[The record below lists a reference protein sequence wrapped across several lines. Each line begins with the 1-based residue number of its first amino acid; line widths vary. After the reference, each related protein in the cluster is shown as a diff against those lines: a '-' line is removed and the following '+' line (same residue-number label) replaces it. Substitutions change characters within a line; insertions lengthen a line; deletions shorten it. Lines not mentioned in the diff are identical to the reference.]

1 MDMNNKIN
9 GTRTK
14 KSASNVVFGFGNRI
28 ILMVFPFVIKT
39 ITIYT
44 LGAEYLGLNSL
55 FSSILQVL
63 SLSELGVGTAM
74 VYNMYRPLAE
84 GDKKT
89 VNALLL
95 LYKRVY
101 RYIGL
106 FILVVGVCL
115 CPFLDKLIASSYPQ
129 DINIY
134 VLYLIFLLNTVL
146 TYWIFS
152 YKKSL
157 LEANQVNSIESKL
170 NTIINIVLYT
180 GQIVVLLIFR
190 NYYLYIILMP
200 ICTIALNIIRNI
212 VVSRLFPDAVAEGKL
227 DETIINDI
235 KKKVFALFGHK
246 IGTTIITSADSIVI
260 SAILGLVVLARYS
273 NYYYIINSLI
283 GFVTIFYSA
292 ITASVGNSIVQDTI
306 EKNYHDF
313 KILVFINAWIVG
325 WCSICL
331 YCLYQPFM
339 KIWMGEQ
346 MLFGKGTIILFVV
359 YFYAWL
365 IRRIGLT
372 YKDAAGMWNEDFWKP
387 YVGAVINLVTNI
399 ILVKYIGVDGALLST
414 IIIMVFIYAPWETF
428 VLFKHLFNKSA
439 FEYIIRTIIYTI
451 VTTITAVCTNW
462 VCGLVGLEGIWGLV
476 IRMIICILVPNALYI
491 ALYSRTEEFKEAKNK
506 MTGLIKR
513 N

>member
-1 MDMNNKIN
+1 MNNKLE

-14 KSASNVVFGFGNRI
+14 KSAANVFFGLGNRI

-63 SLSELGVGTAM
+63 SLSELGVGSAM

-89 VNALLL
+89 VGALLL

-106 FILVVGVCL
+106 FILIVGACL

-129 DINIY
+129 DINLY
-134 VLYLIFLLNTVL
+134 VLYMIFLLNTVL
-146 TYWIFS
+146 SYWVFS

-157 LEANQVNSIESKL
+157 LEANQINSVESKL
-170 NTIINIVLYT
+170 NTIVNIFLYT
-180 GQIVVLLIFR
+180 GQVVVLLVFR

-200 ICTIALNIIRNI
+200 ICTLVLNLVRN
-212 VVSRLFPDAVAEGKL
+212 VVITRLFPDIKAEGDL
-227 DETIINDI
+227 DKSIIDDI

-260 SAILGLVVLARYS
+260 SAILGLVVLAKYS

-283 GFVTIFYSA
+283 GFVTIFYTA
-292 ITASVGNSIVQDTI
+292 ITASVGNSIIQDSKQ
-306 EKNYHDF
+306 KNYRDF
-313 KILVFINAWIVG
+313 KVLVFMNSWIVG

-339 KIWMGEQ
+339 TIWMGED
-346 MLFGKGTIILFVV
+346 MLFDNTTLILFAV

-372 YKDAAGMWNEDFWKP
+372 YKDAAGMWNEDFFKP
-387 YVGAVINLVTNI
+387 YVGAVVNLVTNI
-399 ILVKYIGVDGALLST
+399 ILVKMIGVNGALLST
-414 IIIMVFIYAPWETF
+414 IIIMVFIYAPWETA
-428 VLFKHLFNKSA
+428 VLFKYLFERSA
-439 FEYIIRTIIYTI
+439 LEYVLKIVIYTV
-451 VTTITAVCTNW
+451 VTIALSLGTSFICDMIGGNGIP
-462 VCGLVGLEGIWGLV
+462 GLA
-476 IRMIICILVPNALYI
+476 IRLLICFIVPNALFVV
-491 ALYSRTEEFKEAKNK
+491 LFFRTEEFKETKNK
-506 MTGLIKR
+506 LMGLIR
-513 N
+513 H